1 MTTQTTELRYKPLS
15 IIAIIL
21 ASLAIVLSFF
31 PYANLFA
38 TIVALISFVLIMIF
52 GFVNH
57 NRLTNMA
64 KSGLILAIVG
74 FVFSIGSQI
83 FYQTTPIHLLTEDVS
98 VLRQKIYDESDFKTS
113 YNSYD
118 AVYKDATSDLDD
130 AYADYEK
137 ELKNYLA
144 SDSATESEGDKIDDT
159 YATKIEDITTKASS
173 EMENVMYKRTVLDD
187 DITLDELD
195 AAFESEDPVGT
206 ANPDEADEA
215 AKWHDKLIDYAKKK
229 DAALNDNID
238 QHVSSEDD
246 DTVNV

>member
-21 ASLAIVLSFF
+21 ASLAIALSFF

-74 FVFSIGSQI
+74 FVFSIGSQV
-83 FYQTTPIHLLTEDVS
+83 FYQTTPLHLLTEDAS
-98 VLRQKIYDESDFKTS
+98 VLRQKMYDESDFKTS

-118 AVYKDATSDLDD
+118 AVYKDATADLDD

-137 ELKNYLA
+137 DLKAFVA
-144 SDSATESEGDKIDDT
+144 SGSVTEAEGAKIDDK
-159 YATKIEDITTKASS
+159 YATKIEDITTKASD

-187 DITLDELD
+187 DITIAELDE
-195 AAFESEDPVGT
+195 AFESDDPVGI

-215 AKWHDKLIDYAKKK
+215 AKWHDKLIDYAEKK
-229 DAALNDNID
+229 DAALNDSID